1 VFVIGNPGSTSR
13 LQTIA
18 ELQYRG
24 AVQDAA
30 VLALLDSR
38 VDAYQGYVDDHS
50 DAPEEVKN
58 ELFGLLNSQ
67 KAYTGIVKG
76 LRDPYLIARRR
87 ASQRAFN
94 DSIHANGEL
103 KAEYGD
109 LIDRMARLQERRREL
124 ASEVRAF
131 AGLGNPILD
140 GAALTRGLYAGQYLQ
155 GKSRGAPD
163 EALQGA
169 KEAMLGV
176 GSQPADLQEAL
187 IAARL
192 TDIRTALGNNAQT
205 EAILEGRSPEVA
217 AAAVVQGSPLADSAK
232 AAKAL
237 DDGSL
242 TMNDPAIKLAR
253 AIIQRY
259 SPYQAGIGPIQ
270 QEEAEIARKLGRA
283 RFGAFGVN
291 VPPDATFSLRIADG
305 VVKGYDYN
313 GTIAPPRTTFYGLY
327 DRYYSHLGGEQAD
340 QWALPKRWL
349 DRKGSI
355 DLSAPVDV
363 VSTADIIGGNSGS
376 PIVDKDLR
384 VVGLVFDGN
393 IESLSGEF
401 IYTEDRART
410 VSVDMRGIVEALKS
424 IYQADRLVRELTGTT
439 AAAPARR

>member
-1 VFVIGNPGSTSR
+1 MPEGRSSRTDPLSTS
-13 LQTIA
+13 
-18 ELQYRG
+18 
-24 AVQDAA
+24 
-30 VLALLDSR
+30 
-38 VDAYQGYVDDHS
+38 
-50 DAPEEVKN
+50 
-58 ELFGLLNSQ
+58 LFGLLNSQ

-94 DSIHANGEL
+94 DSIQANGEL

-242 TMNDPAIKLAR
+242 TMNDPAIELAR

-305 VVKGYDYN
+305 VVKGYDYD

-327 DRYYSHLGGEQAD
+327 DRYYSHLGG
-340 QWALPKRWL
+340 
-349 DRKGSI
+349 
-355 DLSAPVDV
+355 
-363 VSTADIIGGNSGS
+363 
-376 PIVDKDLR
+376 
-384 VVGLVFDGN
+384 
-393 IESLSGEF
+393 
-401 IYTEDRART
+401 
-410 VSVDMRGIVEALKS
+410 
-424 IYQADRLVRELTGTT
+424 
-439 AAAPARR
+439 